1 MKNLKEILINFKKK
15 RNKIVFT
22 NGCFDIIHLAHIMLL
37 KKAKSLGNELVVG
50 LNSDSSV
57 RELKGSSRPI
67 NNELD
72 RKKVLE
78 SIKWVDKV
86 IIFNELTPERLIK
99 EIKPDIL
106 IKGGDYKE
114 NEIVGADIVKNNGG
128 EVVIYP
134 YIPCFSTTDI
144 INHIKGL

>member
-1 MKNLKEILINFKKK
+1 MKNLKEILINFKKRK
-15 RNKIVFT
+15 NKVVFT
-22 NGCFDIIHLAHIMLL
+22 NGCFDIIHLAHVMLL
-37 KKAKSLGNELVVG
+37 EKAKGMGSKLIVG
-50 LNSDSSV
+50 LNSDNSIK
-57 RELKGSSRPI
+57 ELKGPLRPI
-67 NNELD
+67 NNEIA

-78 SIKWVDKV
+78 SIKWVDEV
-86 IIFNELTPERLIK
+86 IIFNEPTPERLIK

-128 EVVIYP
+128 KVVIYP

-144 INHIKGL
+144 INYIKAL